1 MMSKTTDLAAI
12 ETSTSALGSASCSA
26 SGSAADDRSAPASVL
41 PRLLLVEDDE
51 TLRRSLNR
59 ILRAKYQIDEVS
71 DGRLAAEV
79 LKKEIYDVVLSD
91 IGLPEINGVEL
102 LRLVRT
108 YDVDVPIV
116 LMTGQPTLETAI
128 EAVDLGAF
136 TYLRKPVDRSE
147 LEETLARAAKLGKLS
162 RLKREAWLTMDEG
175 VKLAGERR
183 ELSDAFDR
191 ALESLWLAYQPVV
204 DSRTAEVVGYEAL
217 LRSGELSLAEASA
230 VIAAAER
237 LGRVHELGRVVRERA
252 AAGFQPPNRNAMLF
266 INLHAAEL
274 EDPQLYVPDSELARI
289 APNVIL
295 EITERVALEDTRQA
309 QASASQLRKLGF
321 RIAIDDLG
329 TGYAGLSSFAS
340 LEPEVVKLDVSLV
353 RGIDGSPMRTRVVE
367 SIIELCRSL
376 NLKVVAEG
384 VETQGEHDLLRQ
396 LGCDYL
402 QGFMI
407 GLPARFDGS

>member
-1 MMSKTTDLAAI
+1 MTSKTAHLAAS
-12 ETSTSALGSASCSA
+12 ESPT
-26 SGSAADDRSAPASVL
+26 APAGLPADARSSPATAL

-51 TLRRSLNR
+51 TLRRSLVR
-59 ILRAKYQIDEVS
+59 ILRAHYQIDEVS
-71 DGRLAAEV
+71 DGRLASEV
-79 LKKEIYDVVLSD
+79 LKKEVYDLVLSD
-91 IGLPEINGVEL
+91 IGLPEITGVEL

-108 YDVDVPIV
+108 YDIDVPII

-136 TYLRKPVDRSE
+136 TYLRKPVDRAE
-147 LEETLARAAKLGKLS
+147 LEETLARAAKLGKLA
-162 RLKREAWLTMDEG
+162 RLKREAWLTMGEG

-204 DSRTAEVVGYEAL
+204 DSRTGEVVGYEAL

-252 AAGFQPPNRNAMLF
+252 AAGFHPPNRNAMLF

-274 EDPQLYVPDSELARI
+274 EDPQLYAPDSELARI
-289 APNVIL
+289 APSVIL

-309 QASASQLRKLGF
+309 QVSASQLRKLGF

-384 VETQGEHDLLRQ
+384 VETQGEHALLTE

-407 GLPARFDGS
+407 GLPAKFDGS